1 MLVTKE
7 RSSRGCVIS
16 TTYQRREILGSVV
29 SFSLENIL
37 IRAAAKSPE
46 TASIYTKIVREEDDE
61 EGRTQLPEK
70 ILSV

>member
-37 IRAAAKSPE
+37 ICAAAKSPE